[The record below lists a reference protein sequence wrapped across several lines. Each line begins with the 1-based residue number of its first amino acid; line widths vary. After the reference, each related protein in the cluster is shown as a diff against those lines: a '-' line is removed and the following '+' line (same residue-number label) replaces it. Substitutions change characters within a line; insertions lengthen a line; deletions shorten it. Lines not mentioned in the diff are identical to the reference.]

1 MLKIRSQNGV
11 AIITALLIV
20 ALAAT
25 TATYL
30 LWQQSLWTR
39 QVENLMAR
47 AKANAIAQAG
57 AQLAR
62 GQLNEFADTKII
74 YQFLGKELP
83 LPAEG
88 ASLVGM
94 MVDEQSKFNI
104 NNLVYGNIPAA
115 PTAPSPTPPPTNTN
129 NTNAPKNP
137 GLPGKALTNQDIFKA
152 LLKELK
158 LADALLD
165 NVMAWID
172 ETGQQQDD
180 LTYLAKDPPY
190 RSAHRRMVDINEL
203 YRVKDFT
210 PEIVDKLRPYLTA
223 LPANTPLNVNTAP
236 ENLLEASG
244 LPQAVVADIIKK
256 REATPFLK
264 KEDLDKV
271 LNGVPLPPTVDF
283 TSRYFVA
290 SGRVT
295 NGNVD
300 IGYSAL
306 LERQT
311 AGSTPNTEWPRII
324 WLQQGT
330 E

>member
-1 MLKIRSQNGV
+1 MKSKSQHGV

-94 MVDEQSKFNI
+94 MIDEQSKFNI
-104 NNLVYGNIPAA
+104 NNLVYGNIPAS
-115 PTAPSPTPPPTNTN
+115 PTAPSPTPPPTNAN
-129 NTNAPKNP
+129 NANAGKNP
-137 GLPGKALTNQDIFKA
+137 GPPAKTLTNQDIFKA

-158 LADALLD
+158 LADSLLD

-210 PEIVDKLRPYLTA
+210 PETVEKLRPYLTA

-244 LPQAVVADIIKK
+244 LQQAIVAEIIKK

-271 LNGVPLPPTVDF
+271 LNGAALPPTVDF

>member
-1 MLKIRSQNGV
+1 MKLKPQQGV

-25 TATYL
+25 AATYL

-47 AKANAIAQAG
+47 NKANAIAQAG

-62 GQLNEFADTKII
+62 GQLNEFADTKVI

-94 MVDEQSKFNI
+94 MVDEQSKLNI
-104 NNLVYGNIPAA
+104 NNLIHWNRPPSTAAAA
-115 PTAPSPTPPPTNTN
+115 PAPTPNPQSPRQNPPSNTPTPPPRSNE
-129 NTNAPKNP
+129 
-137 GLPGKALTNQDIFKA
+137 DIFNE

-158 LADALLD
+158 LPLTLTDSL
-165 NVMAWID
+165 MAWTD
-172 ETGQQQDD
+172 DNGQQPDD
-180 LTYLAKDPPY
+180 LTYLSKDPSY
-190 RSAHRRMVDINEL
+190 RSAHQRIVDINEL

-210 PEIVDKLRPYLTA
+210 PEIIEKLRPYITA
-223 LPANTPLNVNTAP
+223 LPTGTTLNVNTAP
-236 ENLLEASG
+236 ENLLEAAG
-244 LPQAVVADIIKK
+244 LPSAVVADIIKK

-271 LNGVPLPPTVDF
+271 LNGAALPPTVGF
-283 TSRYFVA
+283 TSQYFVA

-306 LERQT
+306 LERST
-311 AGSTPNTEWPRII
+311 TGSEWPRII

>member
-1 MLKIRSQNGV
+1 MKIKSQQGV

-62 GQLNEFADTKII
+62 GQLNEFADKENF
-74 YQFLGKELP
+74 YQFLGKQLP
-83 LPAEG
+83 LQAPAEG
-88 ASLVGM
+88 ASMVGM
-94 MVDEQSKFNI
+94 MEDEESKFNL
-104 NNLVYGNIPAA
+104 NNLVHFNDDPAPATPVQPNRGNA
-115 PTAPSPTPPPTNTN
+115 SPPPKKITSR
-129 NTNAPKNP
+129 
-137 GLPGKALTNQDIFKA
+137 DIFST

-158 LADALLD
+158 LPETLMDPLLG
-165 NVMAWID
+165 WIGHP
-172 ETGQQQDD
+172 EQQGDD

-190 RSAHRRMVDINEL
+190 RSAHQKIIDINEL
-203 YRVKDFT
+203 YRIKDFT
-210 PEIVDKLRPYLTA
+210 PEIIEILRPYITA
-223 LPANTPLNVNTAP
+223 LPTNSTLNVNTAP
-236 ENLLEASG
+236 EILLQATG
-244 LPQAVVADIIKK
+244 LEPSVVAEIMKK
-256 REATPFLK
+256 REATPFLTRAK
-264 KEDLDKV
+264 LDEV
-271 LNGVPLPPTVDF
+271 LNSKPLPYTVGF
-283 TSRYFVA
+283 TSKYFLA

-295 NGNVD
+295 SGNVD

-306 LERQT
+306 LERQSASAT
-311 AGSTPNTEWPRII
+311 TPNTEWPRII